1 MINREAL
8 AAIGMACLLALA
20 LSALVILQFGCM
32 SSRGVEEMSVAVPA
46 LFQFDMEFQ
55 DDAPTSLSVGPA
67 TWWESLLETPENLVV
82 PVDE

>member
-32 SSRGVEEMSVAVPA
+32 SSKGVDEMSVSVPA
-46 LFQFDMEFQ
+46 LFQFDMEFHEET
-55 DDAPTSLSVGPA
+55 PTSLSIGPS
-67 TWWESLLETPENLVV
+67 TWWESLLETPESLVV
-82 PVDE
+82 PVKE